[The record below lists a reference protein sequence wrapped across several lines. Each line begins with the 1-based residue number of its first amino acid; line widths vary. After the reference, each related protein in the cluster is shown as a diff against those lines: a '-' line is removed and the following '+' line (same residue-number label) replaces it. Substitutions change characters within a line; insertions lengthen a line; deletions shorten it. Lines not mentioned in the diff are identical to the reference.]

1 MSRPVLAVKRL
12 LYLYLSHNLKIDT
25 MKKLTTLFL
34 LFFSILIVQNSIAQV
49 AFEGA
54 KEYGQLFNVTYSET
68 EEDVIYARTVTNH
81 IVTSTNGGDTW
92 EILYADPLDT
102 YATLKDLK
110 LINNGTTLSFTISAE
125 GTDYNA
131 IVLFDLANET
141 ITRTYSPPNS
151 FETDI
156 LIESYD
162 ILDSNNDVALMHT
175 TYSLG
180 GAYTHEVFYT
190 SDGGTNWFPVYY
202 SPVNYEIAINNV
214 AISPENDEHL
224 FLMRGGSTTRDFGG
238 LLVSTDAGQT
248 WEEKIRGNMYDPIA
262 FNPENANDI
271 LVGTGYGY
279 ETHEENLYRSLDG
292 GQTWSIVPIT
302 WTSMSQD
309 NITAITFNPSNTNEI
324 IVLEENEIVVSSDNG
339 ATWQNNVYTSIDP
352 ETYYYGL
359 TASFNPFTLREVL
372 ISTNFYPFLS
382 QDGGSTLTKLENPFI
397 NSSGTVAS
405 FTSENENHLY
415 YGLRSGYIHKDFQ
428 EGTEE
433 GYGLQSLNQ
442 GFGSPVKVFSDPVVA
457 GRVFTNNRVVNTS
470 YLNVSAAHGADSKLI
485 ASSMFFLILE
495 DVSTSVTN
503 PNISW
508 LSTGIEAHKVD
519 LTDMENII
527 DTNVPV
533 PQTGEVVTAVQV
545 DREDE
550 ATIYITQGIN
560 FYKSSND
567 GAIWELAVNG
577 LEDLVTGDDLILD
590 IEQNPLNAN
599 QLLLATT
606 QGIYL
611 SEDKGD
617 SWNLIS
623 TEFTNDIAF
632 STVTQ
637 DAIVAVTHYSD
648 GFNIPL
654 PIAKAKIIFSKDMG
668 ETWEE
673 ISPETLSYPITET
686 SAFIFSEDAVAV
698 YLGVQDLGLVKYN
711 INLETLGINAEVLE
725 NKKISLYPNPATETF
740 SISSAHSIES
750 VRIYNM
756 AGQEVKNLNGKSE
769 NITISDLANGMY
781 VVKVKT
787 TEGSISKQLIK
798 AN

>member
-1 MSRPVLAVKRL
+1 
-12 LYLYLSHNLKIDT
+12 
-25 MKKLTTLFL
+25 MKKLKTLFL

-81 IVTSTNGGDTW
+81 IVTSTDGGDTW

-156 LIESYD
+156 IIESYD
-162 ILDSNNDVALMHT
+162 ILDSNNDVAIMHT

-262 FNPENANDI
+262 FNPDNANDI

-359 TASFNPFTLREVL
+359 TASFNPFTSREVL

-382 QDGGSTLTKLENPFI
+382 KDGGSTLTKLENPFI

-567 GAIWELAVNG
+567 GTIWELAVNG

>member
-1 MSRPVLAVKRL
+1 
-12 LYLYLSHNLKIDT
+12 
-25 MKKLTTLFL
+25 MKKLKTLFL

-81 IVTSTNGGDTW
+81 IVTSTDGGDTW

-141 ITRTYSPPNS
+141 ITRTYTPPNS

-262 FNPENANDI
+262 FNPDNANDI

-359 TASFNPFTLREVL
+359 TASFNPFTSREVL

-382 QDGGSTLTKLENPFI
+382 KDGGSTLTKLENPFI

-519 LTDMENII
+519 LTDMENI

>member
-1 MSRPVLAVKRL
+1 
-12 LYLYLSHNLKIDT
+12 
-25 MKKLTTLFL
+25 MKKLKTLFL

-81 IVTSTNGGDTW
+81 IVTSTDGGDTW

-131 IVLFDLANET
+131 IVIFDLANET

-359 TASFNPFTLREVL
+359 TASFNPFTSREVL

-382 QDGGSTLTKLENPFI
+382 KDGGSTLTKLENPFI

-577 LEDLVTGDDLILD
+577 LEDLVTGDDLIID

>member
-1 MSRPVLAVKRL
+1 
-12 LYLYLSHNLKIDT
+12 

-34 LFFSILIVQNSIAQV
+34 LFFSILIVQKSIAQV
-49 AFEGA
+49 ALEGA

-68 EEDVIYARTVTNH
+68 EENVIYARTVTNH
-81 IVTSTNGGDTW
+81 IVTSTDGGDTW
-92 EILYADPLDT
+92 EILYAEPLDT

-131 IVLFDLANET
+131 IVLFDLASES

-162 ILDSNNDVALMHT
+162 ILDSNNEVALMHT

-190 SDGGTNWFPVYY
+190 SDGGTNWIPVYY

-214 AISPENDEHL
+214 AISPANGENL

-248 WEEKIRGNMYDPIA
+248 WEEKIHGNMYDPIA

-271 LVGTGYGY
+271 FVGTGYGY
-279 ETHEENLYRSLDG
+279 ETHRENLYRSLDG
-292 GQTWSIVPIT
+292 GETWNIVPIT

-339 ATWQNNVYTSIDP
+339 VTWQNNVYTEIDP

-359 TASFNPFTLREVL
+359 TASFNPFTSRELL
-372 ISTNFYPFLS
+372 ISTNFYPFKS
-382 QDGGSTLTKLENPFI
+382 EDGGTTLSKLENPFI
-397 NSSGTVAS
+397 NSSGTIAS
-405 FTSENENHLY
+405 YTSENENHLY
-415 YGLRSGYIHKDFQ
+415 YGLRSGYIHKNIQ
-428 EGTEE
+428 EGTDE

-442 GFGSPVKVFSDPVVA
+442 GFGSPIKVFSDPVVA
-457 GRVFTNNRVVNTS
+457 GRVFTNNRVINTS
-470 YLNVSAAHGADSKLI
+470 YLNVSAAHGADPKLI

-508 LSTGIEAHKVD
+508 LSTGIEAHKID
-519 LTDMENII
+519 LTDMEDII

-533 PQTGEVVTAVQV
+533 PQIGEVVTAVQV

-550 ATIYITQGIN
+550 TTIYLAQGIN

-567 GAIWELAVNG
+567 GAIWELAISG
-577 LEDLVTGDDLILD
+577 LEDLVSEDDLILD
-590 IEQNPLNAN
+590 IEQNSFNAN

-606 QGIYL
+606 KGIYL

-623 TEFTNDIAF
+623 AEFTNDIAF
-632 STVTQ
+632 STVTE

-654 PIAKAKIIFSKDMG
+654 PIAKAKIIFSKDIG
-668 ETWEE
+668 ETWEV
-673 ISPETLSYPITET
+673 ITPETLSYPITET
-686 SAFIFSEDAVAV
+686 SAFIFSEDAVDV

-711 INLETLGINAEVLE
+711 INLETLSINSEVLE
-725 NKKISLYPNPATETF
+725 NERITLYPNPATATF
-740 SISSAHSIES
+740 SISSIHDIKSIH
-750 VRIYNM
+750 IFNM
-756 AGQEVKNLNGKSE
+756 AGQEVKNLKEKSDT
-769 NITISDLANGMY
+769 IDISDLANGMY

-787 TEGSISKQLIK
+787 TEGIMSKKLIK
-798 AN
+798 TN

>member
-1 MSRPVLAVKRL
+1 
-12 LYLYLSHNLKIDT
+12 

-34 LFFSILIVQNSIAQV
+34 LFFYILILQNSTAQV
-49 AFEGA
+49 ALEGA
-54 KEYGQLFNVTYSET
+54 KEYGQLFNVIYSET
-68 EEDVIYARTVTNH
+68 EENVIYARTVTNH
-81 IVTSTNGGDTW
+81 IVTSTDSGDTW
-92 EILYADPLDT
+92 EILYAEPLDS

-110 LINNGTTLSFTISAE
+110 LTNNGATLSFIISAE

-131 IVLFDLANET
+131 IVLFDLASES
-141 ITRTYSPPNS
+141 ITRTYTPPNS
-151 FETDI
+151 FEADI

-162 ILDSNNDVALMHT
+162 VLASNNDIALMHT

-180 GAYTHEVFYT
+180 GSYTHEVFYT
-190 SDGGTNWFPVYY
+190 SNGGTNWFPIYY
-202 SPVNYEIAINNV
+202 SPANDGVVINNV
-214 AISPENDEHL
+214 AISPENGEKL
-224 FLMRGGSTTRDFGG
+224 FLMRGGSTTSTFGG
-238 LLVSTDAGQT
+238 LFTSTDAGQT
-248 WEEKIRGNMYDPIA
+248 WEEKISGNMYDPIA
-262 FNPENANDI
+262 FNPDNANDI

-279 ETHEENLYRSLDG
+279 ETHQENLFRSIDG
-292 GQTWSIVPIT
+292 GETWSIVPIS
-302 WTSMSQD
+302 WTTMSQD

-324 IVLEENEIVVSSDNG
+324 IVLEENEIVTSSDNG
-339 ATWQNNVYTSIDP
+339 ATWQNNVYTEINP

-359 TASFNPFTLREVL
+359 TASFNPFTSREIL

-382 QDGGSTLTKLENPFI
+382 DDGGTTLSKLESPFI
-397 NSSGTVAS
+397 NSTGTIAS

-428 EGTEE
+428 EETEE
-433 GYGLQSLNQ
+433 GYGLQPLNQ
-442 GFGSPVKVFSDPVVA
+442 VFGSPVKVFSDPVVA

-470 YLNVSAAHGADSKLI
+470 YLNVSANHGEDIKLI

-508 LSTGIEAHKVD
+508 ISTGIEAHKID
-519 LTDMENII
+519 LTDMENIV

-533 PQTGEVVTAVQV
+533 PQAGEVVTAVQV

-550 ATIYITQGIN
+550 TTIYITQGVN

-567 GAIWELAVNG
+567 GVLWELAVTG
-577 LEDLVTGDDLILD
+577 LEDLIPENDLIID

-599 QLLLATT
+599 ELMLATT
-606 QGIYL
+606 NGIYL

-617 SWNLIS
+617 SWSLIS
-623 TEFTNDIAF
+623 SEFTNDVAF

-654 PIAKAKIIFSKDMG
+654 PVAKTKIIFSKDMG

-673 ISPETLSYPITET
+673 ISPETLRYPITET
-686 SAFIFSEDAVAV
+686 SAFIFTQDAVAV
-698 YLGVQDLGLVKYN
+698 YLGVQDLGVVKYA
-711 INLETLGINAEVLE
+711 INLETLGVNSEILDT
-725 NKKISLYPNPATETF
+725 KKITLFPNPATTMV
-740 SISSAHSIES
+740 SIHSVHEVQTI
-750 VRIYNM
+750 RIYNM
-756 AGQEVKNLNGKSE
+756 AGQEVKKIE
-769 NITISDLANGMY
+769 NTDQNIDVSDLANGMY

-787 TEGSISKQLIK
+787 TEGTISKQLIK
-798 AN
+798 S

>member
-1 MSRPVLAVKRL
+1 
-12 LYLYLSHNLKIDT
+12 

>member
-359 TASFNPFTLREVL
+359 TASFNPFTSREVL

>member
-1 MSRPVLAVKRL
+1 
-12 LYLYLSHNLKIDT
+12 

-359 TASFNPFTLREVL
+359 TASFNPFTSREVL

>member
-1 MSRPVLAVKRL
+1 
-12 LYLYLSHNLKIDT
+12 
-25 MKKLTTLFL
+25 MKKLTTLLL
-34 LFFSILIVQNSIAQV
+34 LFFYILIVQKITAQV
-49 AFEGA
+49 ELEGA
-54 KEYGQLFNVTYSET
+54 KDYGQLFNVTYSET

-81 IVTSTNGGDTW
+81 IVTSTDGGDNW
-92 EILYADPLDT
+92 SVLYAEPLDK

-110 LINNGTTLSFTISAE
+110 LINDGTSLSFIVSAE

-131 IVLFDLANET
+131 IVLFDLATET

-162 ILDSNNDVALMHT
+162 ILESNNDIALMHT

-190 SDGGTNWFPVYY
+190 GDGGANWFPVYY
-202 SPVNYEIAINNV
+202 SPINDNVAINNV
-214 AISPENDEHL
+214 AISPAEGETL
-224 FLMRGGSTTRDFGG
+224 FLMRGGSTSRVIGG
-238 LLVSTDAGQT
+238 LFVSTDAGQT
-248 WEEKIRGNMYDPIA
+248 WEEKIPGNMYDPIS
-262 FNPENANDI
+262 FNPNNADDI
-271 LVGTGYGY
+271 LLGTGYGY
-279 ETHEENLYRSLDG
+279 DTHVENLYRSTNG
-292 GQTWSIVPIT
+292 GDTWNIVPIT
-302 WTSMSQD
+302 WTTMSQD
-309 NITAITFNPSNTNEI
+309 NINEIAFNPTNTNEI
-324 IVLEENEIVVSSDNG
+324 MVLEENEIVVSSDNG
-339 ATWQNNVYTSIDP
+339 TTWQNYVYNDIDP

-359 TASFNPFTLREVL
+359 TASYNPFVSREVL
-372 ISTNFYPFLS
+372 ISTNYYPFLS
-382 QDGGSTLTKLENPFI
+382 EDGGATLSKLENPFI

-405 FTSENENHLY
+405 FTSEDENHVY
-415 YGLRSGYIHKDFQ
+415 YGLRSGYIHKDLQ
-428 EGTEE
+428 TETEE
-433 GYGLQSLNQ
+433 GYGLQSLEQ
-442 GFGSPVKVFSDPVVA
+442 GFGSPLKVYADPVVS

-470 YLNVSAAHGADSKLI
+470 YLSVSAEHGADSKLI

-527 DTNVPV
+527 DTNIPV

-550 ATIYITQGIN
+550 ATIYITQDVS

-567 GAIWELAVNG
+567 GAIWELAVTG
-577 LEDLVTGDDLILD
+577 LEELVSRDDLILD

-599 QLLLATT
+599 QLMLATT
-606 QGIYL
+606 NGIYL
-611 SEDKGD
+611 SENKGD
-617 SWNLIS
+617 SWSLIS
-623 TEFTNDIAF
+623 SEFTNDVAF
-632 STVTQ
+632 STVTE

-654 PIAKAKIIFSKDMG
+654 PEAKAKIIFSKDMG

-673 ISPETLSYPITET
+673 ITPEMLNYSVTET
-686 SAFIFSEDAVAV
+686 SAFTFTEDAVDV

-711 INLETLGINAEVLE
+711 IDLTTLSITSEIVE
-725 NKKISLYPNPATETF
+725 NKIIALYPNPAKDSF
-740 SISSAHSIES
+740 SINSYDRIEA
-750 VRIYNM
+750 VTIYNM
-756 AGQEVKNLNGKSE
+756 AGQEVKKVSE
-769 NITISDLANGMY
+769 TNQEINISDLANGLY
-781 VVKVKT
+781 IVKVKT
-787 TEGSISKQLIK
+787 SEGTLSKRIIK

>member
-1 MSRPVLAVKRL
+1 
-12 LYLYLSHNLKIDT
+12 
-25 MKKLTTLFL
+25 MKKLKTLFL

-81 IVTSTNGGDTW
+81 IVTSTDGGDTW

-262 FNPENANDI
+262 FNPDNANDI

-359 TASFNPFTLREVL
+359 TASFNPFTSREVL

-382 QDGGSTLTKLENPFI
+382 KDGGSTLTKLENPFI